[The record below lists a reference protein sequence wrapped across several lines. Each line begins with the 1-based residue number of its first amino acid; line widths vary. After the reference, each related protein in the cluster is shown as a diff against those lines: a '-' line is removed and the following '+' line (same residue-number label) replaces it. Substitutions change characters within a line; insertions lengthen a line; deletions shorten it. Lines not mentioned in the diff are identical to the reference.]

1 MEAIRKKDEH
11 ESRYRLHVMRENE
24 QRQII
29 LTGKDG
35 RIVWRF
41 VLIDIRFGGM
51 NHTYW
56 KGWRGMELT
65 HELGYEII
73 NRLAAYTEVNLNI
86 MNLNGKIVASTDQ
99 TRIGQIHSGAKRV
112 IQSMQPVIL
121 YRHDVKNNSGMK
133 PGVNLP
139 IIHKG
144 KIKGVV
150 GVSGNPE
157 KIRHIAGMVRAT
169 TELVLEQIYIQRQIS
184 FKERQWAH
192 WIQQLL
198 HPLGFHQEQLESDA
212 IYSLQIN
219 PKQSWRVLVFTG
231 QSIQDDLELI
241 RTEITER
248 KINVLFVLP
257 FRDDEIITAI
267 PATYHRVEHLT
278 ERVLKLCTKQIWIGV
293 GNVEYHIKGIR
304 TSYYQA
310 KQALQFANRK
320 RSISYIKDWDVER
333 LIDAISQSEYDSV
346 CKNYQSLLESMGEEY
361 IHTLSIYFT
370 CNFSIKDTA
379 QHLHIHRNT
388 LLYRLEQLEKKVGLN
403 PKRFADAFLYRI
415 ILHRLP

>member
-1 MEAIRKKDEH
+1 LEAIRKKDEH

-99 TRIGQIHSGAKRV
+99 TRIGQMHSGAKRV

-169 TELVLEQIYIQRQIS
+169 TELVLEQIYIQRKISFKERHWTHWIQQLLYPLGVNQEQIYIQRQIS

-198 HPLGFHQEQLESDA
+198 HSLGFHQEQLESDA

-293 GNVEYHIKGIR
+293 GNVEYH
-304 TSYYQA
+304 
-310 KQALQFANRK
+310 
-320 RSISYIKDWDVER
+320 
-333 LIDAISQSEYDSV
+333 
-346 CKNYQSLLESMGEEY
+346 
-361 IHTLSIYFT
+361 
-370 CNFSIKDTA
+370 
-379 QHLHIHRNT
+379 
-388 LLYRLEQLEKKVGLN
+388 
-403 PKRFADAFLYRI
+403 
-415 ILHRLP
+415 